1 MVRIFCLEYR
11 LDATV
16 AAHKLA
22 KVNSIICEPSLTVWA
37 TYHITLI
44 LMSSEF
50 ALPDA
55 TFAAFP
61 TVLLSALLLQVLKE
75 FFLQDIAFPALP
87 APFYFTLKLMLRKV
101 PLQERLPTTRAH
113 FPATFVKIANQYS
126 ARTFAAHLEFAPSDM
141 LIKPFYLNGF
151 RASGTPRRLRTETVV
166 CCTTHRV

>member
-16 AAHKLA
+16 AAHEPA
-22 KVNSIICEPSLTVWA
+22 KVNSIIYEPSLTVWA
-37 TYHITLI
+37 TYHVTLM

-61 TVLLSALLLQVLKE
+61 TVLLFALLLQVLKE

-87 APFYFTLKLMLRKV
+87 TPFYFTLKLVLRKV
-101 PLQERLPTTRAH
+101 LLQERLLTTRAH
-113 FPATFVKIANQYS
+113 FLATFVKIASQY
-126 ARTFAAHLEFAPSDM
+126 
-141 LIKPFYLNGF
+141 
-151 RASGTPRRLRTETVV
+151 LREHFLHTLSLHPAI
-166 CCTTHRV
+166 CSLSRSI

>member
-11 LDATV
+11 LGATV
-16 AAHKLA
+16 TAHKPA
-22 KVNSIICEPSLTVWA
+22 KVNSIIYEPSLTVWA
-37 TYHITLI
+37 TYHVTLV

-75 FFLQDIAFPALP
+75 FFLQDIAFPVLP
-87 APFYFTLKLMLRKV
+87 TPFYFTLKLVLRKV
-101 PLQERLPTTRAH
+101 LLQERLLTTRAH
-113 FPATFVKIANQYS
+113 FPATFVKIASQYS
-126 ARTFAAHLEFAPSDM
+126 ARTFPAHLEFAPSDM

-151 RASGTPRRLRTETVV
+151 
-166 CCTTHRV
+166 